1 MQLKWGTST
10 LCRSPPSHI
19 VAGSCMR
26 LRFSHTFTVS
36 GAPVAFAFT
45 FPYSYQQLQSDL
57 DAISKQ
63 HGAGRPEERLFGCS
77 MRSTAQGQGRWSAR
91 CSPSA
96 DGALDCGEAEQ
107 LEAASDV
114 GQGGPGEGASHGTSA
129 CTGRLPAGLTAAAR
143 SSCSCHGSLPDCSCV
158 ACQWQSSWQRAE
170 GVARPPCRHFK
181 SCHQPA
187 PSCIAATSTLSA
199 VPVPSV
205 HQ

>member
-1 MQLKWGTST
+1 
-10 LCRSPPSHI
+10 
-19 VAGSCMR
+19 MR

-96 DGALDCGEAEQ
+96 DGALECGEAEQ
-107 LEAASDV
+107 LEAAV
-114 GQGGPGEGASHGTSA
+114 
-129 CTGRLPAGLTAAAR
+129 TALLQVPHV
-143 SSCSCHGSLPDCSCV
+143 CCCHSRPLDPRV
-158 ACQWQSSWQRAE
+158 A
-170 GVARPPCRHFK
+170 
-181 SCHQPA
+181 
-187 PSCIAATSTLSA
+187 
-199 VPVPSV
+199 
-205 HQ
+205 